1 MHLSFIN
8 YDRDENH
15 HNGEAKRQASG
26 VNNLSQLWLDSFEVA
41 ANGVLRPR
49 KDTSF
54 THDPHS
60 PSMNPKSPT
69 STFSALGNAAATP
82 GKAKSTRE
90 RQLISGRNFRDI
102 LEATAPRISGIN
114 MPSAL
119 SSLLRLK
126 QVVEDAE
133 KAKLSGMEW
142 TSNKAL
148 EKHVPLRE
156 WGTVDFQEFGVK
168 PIHKSNRHEG
178 GNIRKLSI
186 DLNDKSEGSESGSA
200 SSSFVSQISSMF
212 DRVLWGQLDS
222 PVNTK
227 KALQIQRS
235 PSLEFEKLDDS
246 HNVDSDAAL
255 SEDSMSVSTD
265 NGSRISEG
273 QGEGDVWTGGNDTNA
288 GDNDTNASRQ
298 KKREKQAENL
308 KRIMAARDAKFFAP
322 VPMKV
327 DPTGDVSL
335 VRPDTITQHI
345 VGGNPTLAN
354 QKSDLASTPKT
365 GILSQNL

>member
-8 YDRDENH
+8 YDREESH
-15 HNGEAKRQASG
+15 HNEEAKRQASG

-49 KDTSF
+49 KDTSLP
-54 THDPHS
+54 HDPHS
-60 PSMNPKSPT
+60 PTMKPKSPT

-126 QVVEDAE
+126 QVVEDVE
-133 KAKLSGMEW
+133 KAKLSGIEW
-142 TSNKAL
+142 TGGKAL

-156 WGTVDFQEFGVK
+156 WGTVDFQEFGVR
-168 PIHKSNRHEG
+168 PLHKSNRHEG
-178 GNIRKLSI
+178 GNVCKLSI

-200 SSSFVSQISSMF
+200 SSSFASQISSMF
-212 DRVLWGQLDS
+212 GMSYDRVLWGQLDS
-222 PVNTK
+222 PVSAK

-246 HNVDSDAAL
+246 HYVDSDTAL

-265 NGSRISEG
+265 NGSRISGG
-273 QGEGDVWTGGNDTNA
+273 QGEDAAWTGDHDTNE
-288 GDNDTNASRQ
+288 SRQ
-298 KKREKQAENL
+298 TKREKHAENL

-322 VPMKV
+322 LPLKV

-335 VRPDTITQHI
+335 VRPDTT
-345 VGGNPTLAN
+345 VSSD
-354 QKSDLASTPKT
+354 SDLATTPKT

>member
-8 YDRDENH
+8 YDREDNY
-15 HNGEAKRQASG
+15 NGEAKRQASG
-26 VNNLSQLWLDSFEVA
+26 VNNLSQLWQDSFEVA

-54 THDPHS
+54 PHDSHS
-60 PSMNPKSPT
+60 PTRNPKSPT

-102 LEATAPRISGIN
+102 LEATAPRPSGIN

-119 SSLLRLK
+119 FSLLRLN
-126 QVVEDAE
+126 QVVEDVK
-133 KAKLSGMEW
+133 KAKLSGVEW
-142 TSNKAL
+142 TRNIKAL

-168 PIHKSNRHEG
+168 SIHKSNRHEG
-178 GNIRKLSI
+178 GNLRKLSI
-186 DLNDKSEGSESGSA
+186 DINDKSEGSESGSN
-200 SSSFVSQISSMF
+200 SSSFVSQISSMIGMSY
-212 DRVLWGQLDS
+212 DRTWGQLDS
-222 PVNTK
+222 PVNTRR
-227 KALQIQRS
+227 ALQIQRS

-246 HNVDSDAAL
+246 HNVDSDTSS
-255 SEDSMSVSTD
+255 SEDSMSASTD

-273 QGEGDVWTGGNDTNA
+273 QREDAVWTGDIETNA
-288 GDNDTNASRQ
+288 GDNDTNASQ
-298 KKREKQAENL
+298 QIKREKHAANL

-322 VPMKV
+322 LPMKV
-327 DPTGDVSL
+327 DQTGDVSL
-335 VRPDTITQHI
+335 VRPDTTISSD
-345 VGGNPTLAN
+345 
-354 QKSDLASTPKT
+354 SDLATTPKA
-365 GILSQNL
+365 GIASQNM

>member
-8 YDRDENH
+8 YDREENNH
-15 HNGEAKRQASG
+15 SGGAKRQASG

-54 THDPHS
+54 PHDPHS
-60 PSMNPKSPT
+60 STMKPKSPT

-90 RQLISGRNFRDI
+90 RQLISGRSFRDI

-126 QVVEDAE
+126 QVVEDVE
-133 KAKLSGMEW
+133 KEKLSGMEW
-142 TSNKAL
+142 TSNNKAL

-200 SSSFVSQISSMF
+200 SSSFVSQMSSMF
-212 DRVLWGQLDS
+212 GMSYDRVLWGQLDS

-246 HNVDSDAAL
+246 HNVDSDTPTD
-255 SEDSMSVSTD
+255 DSMSVSTD
-265 NGSRISEG
+265 NGSRLSGG
-273 QGEGDVWTGGNDTNA
+273 QGEDAVWTGDDDTNA

-298 KKREKQAENL
+298 TKREKHAEKL
-308 KRIMAARDAKFFAP
+308 KRIMTARDAKFFAP
-322 VPMKV
+322 LPMKV

-335 VRPDTITQHI
+335 VRPDTTISSD
-345 VGGNPTLAN
+345 
-354 QKSDLASTPKT
+354 SDLATTPKT